1 MMHLF
6 SAKQRDRQAKFFLY
20 FGLILSTICLF
31 QGSPEGWLC
40 FLTIGVVVW
49 HACKRKARIIREH
62 YADING

>member
-1 MMHLF
+1 MIHFF

-31 QGSPEGWLC
+31 QGSSEAWIC
-40 FLTIGVVVW
+40 FLTIGVIGW
-49 HACKRKARIIREH
+49 LACKRKARIIREH